1 MANTEAHSLSLPQ
14 IGSLNP
20 GLLPGALALSAEAN
34 WNQVAAD
41 WRLMMTHGHAV
52 GIEMG
57 QPPSLVASAL
67 ALPMGARLAWISMVL
82 VTASQ
87 RRLGLASRLVLDCI
101 QWIEARGAQAVLDAT
116 AAGAEVYRP
125 LGFETLRYITRWQH
139 PGNAVASPRRGVM
152 PLTAADMAWLA
163 PLDAQIFGA
172 KRDFVLHD
180 LLARPDAVCLRGAD
194 EAGYILSR
202 AGRVATQIG
211 PLSAPEPDMAIR
223 LLDGLL
229 SRLPGPVFIDA
240 YNDQVEFASHLAALG
255 FTRQRG
261 FERMM
266 RGGIMQFGDNFRSF
280 AAAGPELG

>member
-1 MANTEAHSLSLPQ
+1 MTLPH

-41 WRLMMTHGHAV
+41 WRLMIAHGHAI
-52 GIEMG
+52 GIEVG
-57 QPPSLVASAL
+57 QPPTLVASAL
-67 ALPMGARLAWISMVL
+67 ALPMGMNLAWISMVL

-87 RRLGLASRLVLDCI
+87 RRLGLASRLVSDCI

-125 LGFETLRYITRWQH
+125 LGFETMRYITRWQH
-139 PGNAVASPRRGVM
+139 PGNSMAAASGGVM
-152 PLTAADMAWLA
+152 PLTVADMAWLA

-172 KRDFVLHD
+172 ERDFVLRD
-180 LLARPDAVCLRGAD
+180 LLARPDAVCLRGASED
-194 EAGYILSR
+194 GYILSR
-202 AGRVATQIG
+202 AGRVASQIG
-211 PLSAPEPDMAIR
+211 PLSAPDPAMAIR

-229 SRLPGPVFIDA
+229 ARLPGPVFIDA
-240 YNDQVEFASHLAALG
+240 YNDQVEFSAHLAALG

-266 RGGIMQFGDNFRSF
+266 RGGIKRFGDEARSF